1 MDTRHTAP
9 ASGCPFRLDPN
20 GHNIHAESARLRAL
34 GPATPVELPGRVT
47 AWSITD
53 PDLAIRLLTN
63 PRISK
68 DAHRHWPA
76 FIRGDIPADWPL
88 RIWVY
93 VRNALTAY
101 GPEHTRLRRLLRPAF
116 TPRRINALAPR
127 IEEITTGLLDDLDT
141 SAADEVVDLRA
152 RFAWMLPLLVANT
165 LLGVPDDMHD
175 AFRDRIGFIFATHL
189 SEEQATANNTE
200 LYQLLVDLVATKRTA
215 LKDDVT
221 SALIQAH
228 DDETGSKLTEE
239 ELLDSLLLLI
249 GAGHETTVN
258 LLDHGIVNLL
268 THPATLALLR
278 GGHASWPDM
287 VEETLR
293 HQAPVANIIMRF
305 PTEDIDDPGTG
316 LTLRRGEPILINY
329 AAIGRD
335 PDGHGEAAD
344 QFDITR
350 PTRREH
356 LAFGHGAH
364 YCLGAEL
371 ARLEARIAL
380 RALFNRFPH
389 LTLAVPPSELRPL
402 ESFIS
407 NGHQSL
413 PVHLRPKTIQAG

>member
-1 MDTRHTAP
+1 M
-9 ASGCPFRLDPN
+9 
-20 GHNIHAESARLRAL
+20 
-34 GPATPVELPGRVT
+34 
-47 AWSITD
+47 
-53 PDLAIRLLTN
+53 
-63 PRISK
+63 
-68 DAHRHWPA
+68 
-76 FIRGDIPADWPL
+76 
-88 RIWVY
+88 
-93 VRNALTAY
+93 
-101 GPEHTRLRRLLRPAF
+101 LRPAF
-116 TPRRINALAPR
+116 TPRRINALAPK

-141 SAADEVVDLRA
+141 AAPGEVVDLRA
-152 RFAWMLPLLVANT
+152 RFAWTLPLMVANT

-175 AFRDRIGFIFATHL
+175 AFRDRIGFIFATDL

-215 LKDDVT
+215 LMDDVT

-228 DDETGSKLTEE
+228 DDETGSKLTEQ

-258 LLDHGIVNLL
+258 LLDHSIVNLVS
-268 THPATLALLR
+268 HPATLALLR
-278 GGHASWPDM
+278 NNHASWPDM

-305 PTEDIDDPGTG
+305 PTEDIHDPHTG

-335 PDGHGEAAD
+335 PERHGETAD

-380 RALFNRFPH
+380 RALFDRFPH
-389 LTLAVPPSELRPL
+389 LSLAVPPSELRPL

-407 NGHQSL
+407 NGHQAL
-413 PVHLRPKTIQAG
+413 PVVLRPQTVRSS